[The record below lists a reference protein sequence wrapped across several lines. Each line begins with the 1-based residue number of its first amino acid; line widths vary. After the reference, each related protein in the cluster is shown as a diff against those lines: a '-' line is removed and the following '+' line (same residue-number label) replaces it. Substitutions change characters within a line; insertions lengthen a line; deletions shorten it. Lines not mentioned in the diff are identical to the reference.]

1 MTTFSMFD
9 WPYAVKRVV
18 VTDGSSNQTTGDW
31 VPETTTETAITAHV
45 SEVSQKKLQYVDPGL
60 IALGVR
66 ELRCASSVGLVVG
79 DRVKITEVDASE
91 TLWVVNAK
99 HATTVLIKEQRE
111 YFLLTRKD

>member
-9 WPYAVKRVV
+9 WPYALTRVV
-18 VTDGSSNQTTGDW
+18 VTDGYSNQTTGDW
-31 VPETTTETAITAHV
+31 VPETTTETAITSHI
-45 SEVSQKKLQYVDPGL
+45 SEVSQKKLQYIDPGL

-79 DRVKITEVDASE
+79 DRVKITEADASE
-91 TLWVVNAK
+91 SLWVVNAK
-99 HATTVLIKEQRE
+99 HATTGIIKEQRE